1 MLIERIP
8 KEKFITTEWSHG
20 KTTELFIYP
29 HDSDYSKK
37 QFAWRVSSATVNQT
51 PSSFTPL
58 FGIKRW
64 IMPFDG
70 GLHLTHSNRGKPLYS
85 ITLNPYETHCFRGDW
100 HTECEGTARDFNL
113 MLKDR
118 VFGLLS
124 STKLIQDQAYELGKI
139 FPGAF
144 DDRLPLDDHQL
155 TLGIFSVDGTVTVDT
170 GHHNETFSKETLV
183 LIHYQIHEIDE
194 IKKYR
199 VSTLEPASWMVM
211 FAVTY

>member
-1 MLIERIP
+1 MVFEKIP
-8 KEKFITTEWSHG
+8 KEQFTTTEWSHG
-20 KTTELFIYP
+20 KTTELYIHP
-29 HDSDYSKK
+29 QEADYSKR
-37 QFAWRVSSATVNQT
+37 QFTWRVSSATVNQS

-58 FGIKRW
+58 FGVKRW

-70 GLHLTHSNRGKPLYS
+70 GLHLTHTNRGKALYS

-100 HTECEGTARDFNL
+100 QTECEGTARDFNL

-118 VFGLLS
+118 AFGLLS
-124 STKLIQDQAYELGKI
+124 ATKLIQNEGYKLGKI

-155 TLGIFSVDGTVTVDT
+155 TLGIFSIDGSLAIQTL
-170 GHHNETFSKETLV
+170 GHNESYPKETLI

-194 IKKYR
+194 IKSFIVK
-199 VSTLEPASWMVM
+199 TLDPAAWMVM